1 MERKLPELLAPCGD
15 YDSLTSAISAGAD
28 AVYLGLDL
36 FNARMRAENF
46 TTENIG
52 EAVSLAHAHG
62 VKVYVTLNI
71 QAYERELGQVLE
83 YVDKIYIS
91 GADALIVADLGV
103 ASLIK
108 ERYPDF
114 EIHGSTQCT
123 VHSLDGVKL
132 LNEKLGVSRV
142 VLARELPREEIE
154 YISKNSKAETEIFVH
169 GAHCMSVSGQCLMSY
184 TMGGRSGNRGECAQ
198 PCRLQYKVNKSSSYP
213 LSLKDMS
220 LCQHINEIIKTGTA
234 SLKIEGR
241 MKDDS
246 YVYGVISTYRRLLD
260 EKREATAREKQ
271 FLSDLF
277 SRQGFTDGYFV
288 SKIDKSMLGIRPSDS
303 RTPEKQRTDLK
314 KAELSAYAELIL
326 GKRARLTLKSR
337 YKEATVYGDIV
348 NEAINAPMSEED
360 IKKRLSKFGNTPYEI
375 TKIEIK
381 KSENIMMPVSSL
393 NALRRSAYEELTRVD
408 RQSKDH
414 SYTQVTKKYERDYL
428 RTALFSRVEQ
438 IPENSEYFDRIFVY
452 IDRYKVGCKA
462 NGVCLPPVVLDGEKQ
477 EIEALLKKARENGIK
492 YALVSNIGQIE
503 SVKALGFEIMLDFR
517 FNVFN
522 SKTADF
528 LLEQGAENLI
538 LSPELTLPQIR
549 DLAGLSVIAYG
560 KIPVM
565 TTHKCI
571 LSDTVGCDRCCGTI
585 EDRQGAKMYVEGIF
599 GHRNI
604 TYNSVPIYM
613 ADRLDKISSH
623 SHHFIFTSENKGEC
637 YEIIEAYKKHTPPTG
652 DVRRI
657 K

>member
-15 YDSLTSAISAGAD
+15 YNSLVGAISAGAD

-52 EAVSLAHAHG
+52 EVVALAHAHG

-71 QAYERELGQVLE
+71 QVYERELNQVLE
-83 YVDKIYIS
+83 YVDKIYTS

-103 ASLIK
+103 ASLIR
-108 ERYPDF
+108 EHYPDF

-123 VHSLDGVKL
+123 VNSKEGVKL
-132 LNEKLGVSRV
+132 LHEKLGMSRV
-142 VLARELPREEIE
+142 VLARELPKEEIE
-154 YISKNSKAETEIFVH
+154 YISKSSQAETEIFVH

-198 PCRLQYKVNKSSSYP
+198 PCRLQYKMNRELSYP

-220 LCQHINEIIKTGTA
+220 LCQHINEIINSGTA

-246 YVYGVISTYRRLLD
+246 YVYGVISTYRRLLN
-260 EKREATAREKQ
+260 EKREATSKERQ
-271 FLSDLF
+271 YLSDLF

-288 SKIDKSMLGIRPSDS
+288 SKIDKSMLGIRPKDS
-303 RTPEKQRTDLK
+303 KAPEKQEITLK
-314 KAELSAYAELIL
+314 KAELNAYAELII
-326 GKRARLTLKSR
+326 GKKAMLTLKSKS
-337 YKEATVYGDIV
+337 KEVTVYGDIV
-348 NEAINAPMSEED
+348 NEAINAPMSDDD
-360 IKKRLSKFGNTPYEI
+360 IKKRLSKFGSTPYEI

-408 RQSKDH
+408 RQSKNKA
-414 SYTQVTKKYERDYL
+414 YTPRVKKYQIKKL
-428 RTALFSRVEQ
+428 RTALFSRPSQ
-438 IPENSEYFDRIFVY
+438 IPENSDYFDRIYVY
-452 IDRYKVGCKA
+452 ADRYQSGCGA
-462 NGVCLPPVVLDGEKQ
+462 NGVCLPPVIFDSEWKEIQ
-477 EIEALLKKARENGIK
+477 ELLKNARKDGIK

-503 SVKALGFEIMLDFR
+503 NVKALGFEIMLDFR

-538 LSPELTLPQIR
+538 LSPELTLPQLK
-549 DLAGLSVIAYG
+549 DLSGLSVIAYG

-571 LSDTVGCDRCCGTI
+571 LENTFGCDKCKGTI
-585 EDRQGAKMYVEGIF
+585 EDRQGAKMYAEGIY

-604 TYNSVPIYM
+604 IYNSVPIYM
-613 ADRLDKISSH
+613 ADRLDKIENH
-623 SHHFIFTSENKGEC
+623 SHHFIFTNENKREC
-637 YEIIEAYKKHTPPTG
+637 YEIIESYKKALPPKG
-652 DVRRI
+652 DVKRI

>member
-1 MERKLPELLAPCGD
+1 MEKKLPELLAPCGD
-15 YDSLTSAISAGAD
+15 YNSLVGAISAGAD

-52 EAVSLAHAHG
+52 EAVALAHAHG

-71 QAYERELGQVLE
+71 QVYERELNQVLE
-83 YVDKIYIS
+83 YIDKIYLS

-108 ERYPDF
+108 EHYPDF

-123 VHSLDGVKL
+123 VHSLEGVKL
-132 LNEKLGVSRV
+132 LNERLGMSRV

-198 PCRLQYKVNKSSSYP
+198 PCRLQYKMNKEKSYP

-220 LCQHINEIIKTGTA
+220 LCQHINEIINSGTA

-246 YVYGVISTYRRLLD
+246 YVYGVISTYRRLLK
-260 EKREATAREKQ
+260 EKREATSKERKY
-271 FLSDLF
+271 LSDLF

-303 RTPEKQRTDLK
+303 KSPEKQEITLK
-314 KAELSAYAELIL
+314 KAELTAYAELII
-326 GKRARLTLKSR
+326 GKRAMLTLRSKN
-337 YKEATVYGDIV
+337 KEVTVYGDIV
-348 NEAINAPMSEED
+348 NEAINAPMSDID
-360 IKKRLSKFGNTPYEI
+360 IKKRLSKFGSTPYEI
-375 TKIEIK
+375 TDITIK
-381 KSENIMMPVSSL
+381 KSESIMMPVSSL
-393 NALRRSAYEELTRVD
+393 NALRRQAYEELTRVG
-408 RQSKDH
+408 RQSKNKT
-414 SYTQVTKKYERDYL
+414 YTPRTKKYHLKKL

-438 IPENSEYFDRIFVY
+438 IPENSDYFDRAYVY
-452 IDRYKVGCKA
+452 IDRYVSGCKA
-462 NGVCLPPVVLDGEKQ
+462 NGVCLPPVIFDSQWQ
-477 EIEALLKKARENGIK
+477 EIEELLKNARKDGIK

-503 SVKALGFEIMLDFR
+503 NVKALGFEIMLDFR

-538 LSPELTLPQIR
+538 LSPELTLPQLR
-549 DLAGLSVIAYG
+549 DLSGLSVVAYG

-571 LSDTVGCDRCCGTI
+571 LSDTFGCDSCQGTI
-585 EDRQGAKMYVEGIF
+585 EDRQGAKMYAEGIY

-604 TYNSVPIYM
+604 IYNSVPIYM
-613 ADRLDKISSH
+613 ADRLDKIASH
-623 SHHFIFTSENKGEC
+623 SHHFIFTNENKREC
-637 YEIIEAYKKHTPPTG
+637 YDIIESYKKALPPKS